1 MVDFSWHYL
10 ERYKPIVGDWAA
22 FATAVTQPLPT
33 TIWANPLKITPEQ
46 LETLLARS
54 GIHLEPIGWYPGAYF
69 FPAGV
74 KTGLRWEYLAGLYH
88 VQEEVS
94 LIPVTLL
101 DVQPGERVLD
111 MCAAPGNKTAQ
122 ISVALQNRGTV
133 VANDRNAGRMRAA
146 RQVFDRLGLANV
158 TAVTHDAANLPAEI
172 GLFDKILADVP
183 CTCEGTCR
191 KEPYV
196 LRRASVQK
204 ARKMGR
210 VQRAILRKA
219 VQLCRPGGRIV
230 YATCTFAPEE
240 NELVLD
246 SILRE
251 FAGEL
256 HLLPAAIPNFITS
269 PGITQW
275 DGRTLNPDLVHAL
288 RVWPHQNDTG
298 GFFVA
303 VLEKEGDRL
312 PVIGDRLS
320 VGEVYGGKVQRQP
333 WLDSLVEHHGFS
345 PELFDELELLRW
357 GKRGVWLVNADHQ
370 PPLKPQPD
378 SVGMALL
385 RPSAKFPKLSTAAAM
400 FLGRHAA
407 RNFMEVTAVQLTAYL
422 ARQPVTAVAEQTTH
436 CPGTGFIIIRYQGVD
451 MGMALYRR
459 ETGEVES
466 LYPKGWARENVKVT

>member
-1 MVDFSWHYL
+1 MTDSPMHYL
-10 ERYKPIVGDWAA
+10 ERYKPIVGDWEA

-33 TIWANPLKITPEQ
+33 TIWANPLKTTPEE
-46 LETLLARS
+46 LEALLAQS
-54 GIHLEPIGWYPGAYF
+54 GIHLEPVGWYPGAYT
-69 FPAGV
+69 FPADV

-101 DVQPGERVLD
+101 DLQPGERVLD
-111 MCAAPGNKTAQ
+111 MCAAPGNKTVQ

-133 VANDRNAGRMRAA
+133 AANDRNAGRMRAA
-146 RQVFDRLGLANV
+146 RQVFDRLGIVNV
-158 TAVTHDAANLPAEI
+158 TALTYDAVNLPSEI
-172 GLFDKILADVP
+172 GQFDKILADAP

-196 LRRASVQK
+196 LRRASARN
-204 ARKMGR
+204 ARKMAR

-219 VQLCRPGGRIV
+219 VQLCRAGGRIV
-230 YATCTFAPEE
+230 YSTCTFAPEE
-240 NELVLD
+240 NEMVLD

-251 FAGEL
+251 FAGEIRL
-256 HLLPAAIPNFITS
+256 RPAAVPNFTTS
-269 PGITQW
+269 PGITHW
-275 DGRTLNPDLVHAL
+275 DGRNLNPDLIHAL

-303 VLEKEGDRL
+303 VLEKEGERL
-312 PVIGDRLS
+312 SVIGERLS
-320 VGEVYGGKVQRQP
+320 VGEVYADKVQRQP
-333 WLDSLVEHHGFS
+333 WVDLLMERHGFP
-345 PELFDELELLRW
+345 PELFAEFALLRW

-370 PPLKPQPD
+370 PPLKPLPD

-385 RPSAKFPKLSTAAAM
+385 RPSARFPKMSTAAAM
-400 FLGRHAA
+400 FLGRHAT

-422 ARQPVTAVAEQTTH
+422 TRQSFTAAPEQTAR
-436 CPGTGFIIIRYQGVD
+436 CPQTGFIIIRYRGVD

-466 LYPKGWARENVKVT
+466 LYPKGWARELEIQ

>member
-1 MVDFSWHYL
+1 MADLPWHYL
-10 ERYKPIVGDWAA
+10 ERYKPVVDDWDA
-22 FATAVTQPLPT
+22 FATAVTKPLPT
-33 TIWANPLKITPEQ
+33 TIWANPLKTTPEQ
-46 LETLLARS
+46 LEMLLAQS
-54 GIHLEPIGWYPGAYF
+54 GIRLEPVGWYPGAYRL
-69 FPAGV
+69 PAGV
-74 KTGLRWEYLAGLYH
+74 KPGLRWEYLAGLYH
-88 VQEEVS
+88 VQEEVA
-94 LIPVTLL
+94 LLPAALL
-101 DVQPGERVLD
+101 DAQPGERVLD

-133 VANDRNAGRMRAA
+133 VANDRSVGRMRAA
-146 RQVFDRLGLANV
+146 RQVFDRLGLVNV
-158 TAVTHDAANLPAEI
+158 TALTQDAANLPAEI
-172 GLFDKILADVP
+172 GQFDKILADVP

-196 LRRASVQK
+196 LRRASAQR
-204 ARKMGR
+204 ARQMAR

-219 VQLCRPGGRIV
+219 AQLCRPGGRIV

-251 FAGEL
+251 FAGEIRL
-256 HLLPAAIPNFITS
+256 RPTAAPHFTAS
-269 PGITQW
+269 PGLTKW
-275 DGRTLNPDLVHAL
+275 DGRNLNPDLVHAL

-303 VLEKEGDRL
+303 VLEKEGNRL
-312 PVIGDRLS
+312 SVSGERLS
-320 VGEVYGGKVQRQP
+320 VGEVYSGKIQRQP

-378 SVGMALL
+378 SVGLALL
-385 RPSAKFPKLSTAAAM
+385 RPSARFPKLGTAAAM
-400 FLGRHAA
+400 YFGPYAT

-422 ARQPVTAVAEQTTH
+422 ARRSFTAVPEQTANCT
-436 CPGTGFIIIRYQGVD
+436 GTGFIIIRYQGIDV
-451 MGMALYRR
+451 GMALYRR
-459 ETGEVES
+459 EIEEVES
-466 LYPKGWARENVKVT
+466 LYPKGWARELEI